1 MSLFPNV
8 PPFLNY
14 IPSLDGGKIFP
25 PSRFREQ
32 LWRIPQ
38 GVGNI
43 LDSRGNK
50 RKSLRTD
57 EKGDIAEEIFPDNII
72 TIANFKNRHFGTP
85 LTQAI
90 ITNTQF
96 LDSKP
101 NEVFWAQTL

>member
-1 MSLFPNV
+1 MSLFPDV
-8 PPFLNY
+8 SPFLNY

-43 LDSRGNK
+43 LD

-72 TIANFKNRHFGTP
+72 TIANFKNKHFGTP

-90 ITNTQF
+90 ITNTPF

-101 NEVFWAQTL
+101 NEVCWAQTL